1 MESKYTQTVL
11 DKFNTTFPDNWIEN
25 LNWSNSAKMAFAEG
39 IQTIDHFRE
48 DIVVQLSKLVLSGD
62 HLLNETFSLNGLLTK
77 INGLIEDVVFKK
89 VLKVKLIFEY
99 QSMLKD
105 LIDII
110 RLVKNHIEQ
119 TKKKYL
125 PDNLVISANF
135 FTYQD
140 RNNRHKMV
148 NLMSLICESC
158 EVEYSFSY
166 NELYINNLLLL
177 RQYLLDERQK
187 QNGELSHILLA
198 VLTKVELLLSKLSA
212 FFDNKKISYYHDWK
226 LETIEL
232 DCPDKYP
239 KEDFRF
245 LFQKYLEPSSLDNI
259 TILEWQQDSLQ
270 QDVSMWKLAFLMR
283 YYTKCTNSIEQI
295 DNLLRLAIHHHDEY
309 ERGNEHNVVNDCAS
323 RSFLNYMYN
332 SRFSFLC
339 QHEKDYTYELMKVDL
354 QKIESIQA
362 QTLIYNYHP
371 YQTALNYVIKEI
383 ESKLSH
389 VQFEDISQ
397 LVCDLKKYYK
407 KFKTNIAWC
416 KKYQPY
422 LVQLR
427 YNFSSVKF
435 DDCDFKT
442 YCPSSFCRP
451 LRFKDLDEDII
462 SYASKIA
469 FLENESKNQNNRK
482 LILDAKSK
490 IDNMERKNMEQMGL
504 FITIT
509 TFLVGL
515 LSIFIGNDGS
525 VSIIEKMHYVIALGC
540 ILTVFV
546 CVGYFAVRDKY
557 DTKKSCLFVLLMFL
571 SSYSVLEICRSSS
584 SDNKESKTVNKQDSC
599 RQLQSIDIDNVRNSQ
614 PIIKATK

>member
-1 MESKYTQTVL
+1 MESIYTKNVL
-11 DKFNTTFPDNWIEN
+11 DKFIETFTDSWIEN
-25 LNWSNSAKMAFAEG
+25 LNWKGSAKIAFAEG
-39 IQTIDHFRE
+39 MQVIERFRE
-48 DIVVQLSKLVLSGD
+48 GTVVQLSKLVLSGD
-62 HLLNETFSLNGLLTK
+62 HLLNETSSLDEMLFK
-77 INGLIEDVVFKK
+77 INGLIEDVVLKK

-158 EVEYSFSY
+158 DVEYSFSY

-407 KFKTNIAWC
+407 KFKTNVAWC

-571 SSYSVLEICRSSS
+571 SSCSVLEICRSSS
-584 SDNKESKTVNKQDSC
+584 DNKEYETVNKQDSC

>member
-11 DKFNTTFPDNWIEN
+11 DKFSTTFPDNWIEN

-39 IQTIDHFRE
+39 IQTIDLFRE
-48 DIVVQLSKLVLSGD
+48 DTVVQLSKLVLSGD

-158 EVEYSFSY
+158 DVEYSFSY

-232 DCPDKYP
+232 GCPDKYP

-407 KFKTNIAWC
+407 KFKTNVAWC

-490 IDNMERKNMEQMGL
+490 IDNMEHKNMEQMGL

-540 ILTVFV
+540 LLTVFV

-571 SSYSVLEICRSSS
+571 SSCSVLEICRSSS
-584 SDNKESKTVNKQDSC
+584 DNKEYETVNKQDSC

>member
-39 IQTIDHFRE
+39 IQTIYHFRE
-48 DIVVQLSKLVLSGD
+48 DTVVQLSKLVLSGD

-158 EVEYSFSY
+158 DVEYSFSY

-295 DNLLRLAIHHHDEY
+295 DNLLRLAFHHHDEY

-389 VQFEDISQ
+389 VQFENISQ

-407 KFKTNIAWC
+407 KFKTNVAWC

-427 YNFSSVKF
+427 HNFSSVKF

-571 SSYSVLEICRSSS
+571 SSCSVLEICRSSS
-584 SDNKESKTVNKQDSC
+584 SDNKEYETVNKQDSC

>member
-48 DIVVQLSKLVLSGD
+48 DTVVQLSKLVLSGD

-158 EVEYSFSY
+158 DVEYSFSY

-339 QHEKDYTYELMKVDL
+339 QHEKDYTYKLMKVDL

-407 KFKTNIAWC
+407 KFKTNVAWC

-571 SSYSVLEICRSSS
+571 SSCSVLEICRSSS
-584 SDNKESKTVNKQDSC
+584 DNKEYETVNKQDSC

>member
-11 DKFNTTFPDNWIEN
+11 DKFSTTFPYNWIEN

-48 DIVVQLSKLVLSGD
+48 DTVVQLSKLVLSGD
-62 HLLNETFSLNGLLTK
+62 HLLNETFSINGLLTK

-158 EVEYSFSY
+158 DVEYSFSY

-232 DCPDKYP
+232 GCPDKYP

-407 KFKTNIAWC
+407 KFKTNVAWC

-490 IDNMERKNMEQMGL
+490 IDNMEHKNMEQMGL

-540 ILTVFV
+540 LLTVFV

-571 SSYSVLEICRSSS
+571 SSCSVLEICRSSS
-584 SDNKESKTVNKQDSC
+584 DNKEYETVNKQDSC

>member
-1 MESKYTQTVL
+1 M
-11 DKFNTTFPDNWIEN
+11 DKFSTTFPDNWIEN

-48 DIVVQLSKLVLSGD
+48 DTVVQLSKLVLSGD

-158 EVEYSFSY
+158 DVEYSFSY

-232 DCPDKYP
+232 GCPDKYP

-407 KFKTNIAWC
+407 KFKTNVAWC

-490 IDNMERKNMEQMGL
+490 IDNMEHKNMEQMGL

-571 SSYSVLEICRSSS
+571 SSCSVLEICRSSS
-584 SDNKESKTVNKQDSC
+584 DNKEYETVNKQDSC

>member
-48 DIVVQLSKLVLSGD
+48 DTVVQLSKLVLSGD

-158 EVEYSFSY
+158 DVEYSFSY

-339 QHEKDYTYELMKVDL
+339 QHEKDYTYKLMKVDL

-407 KFKTNIAWC
+407 KFKTNVAWC

-571 SSYSVLEICRSSS
+571 SSCSVLE
-584 SDNKESKTVNKQDSC
+584 NM
-599 RQLQSIDIDNVRNSQ
+599 
-614 PIIKATK
+614 

>member
-48 DIVVQLSKLVLSGD
+48 DTVVQLSKLVLSGD

-158 EVEYSFSY
+158 NVEYSFSY

-339 QHEKDYTYELMKVDL
+339 QHEKDYTYKLMKVDL

-407 KFKTNIAWC
+407 KFKTNVAWC

-571 SSYSVLEICRSSS
+571 SSCSVLEICRSSS
-584 SDNKESKTVNKQDSC
+584 DNKEYETVNKQDSC

>member
-1 MESKYTQTVL
+1 M

-48 DIVVQLSKLVLSGD
+48 DTVVQLSKLVLSGD

-158 EVEYSFSY
+158 DVEYSFSY

-407 KFKTNIAWC
+407 KFKTNVAWC

-571 SSYSVLEICRSSS
+571 SSCSVLEICRSSS
-584 SDNKESKTVNKQDSC
+584 DNKEYETVNKQDSC

>member
-48 DIVVQLSKLVLSGD
+48 DTVVQLSKLVLSGD

-148 NLMSLICESC
+148 NLKSLICESC
-158 EVEYSFSY
+158 DVEYSFSY

-407 KFKTNIAWC
+407 KFKTNVAWC

-571 SSYSVLEICRSSS
+571 SSCSVLEICRSSS
-584 SDNKESKTVNKQDSC
+584 DNKEYETVNKQDSC

>member
-48 DIVVQLSKLVLSGD
+48 DTVVQLSKLVLSGD

-158 EVEYSFSY
+158 DVEYSFSY

-309 ERGNEHNVVNDCAS
+309 GRGNEHNVVNDCAS

-407 KFKTNIAWC
+407 KFKTNVAWC

-442 YCPSSFCRP
+442 YCPSSFYRP

-490 IDNMERKNMEQMGL
+490 IYNMERKNMEQMGL

-540 ILTVFV
+540 ILTTFV

-557 DTKKSCLFVLLMFL
+557 DTKKSCVFVLLMIL
-571 SSYSVLEICRSSS
+571 SSYSVLEICKSS
-584 SDNKESKTVNKQDSC
+584 SDNKKSETVNKQDSC
-599 RQLQSIDIDNVRNSQ
+599 RQLQSIDIDNLRNSQ

>member
-48 DIVVQLSKLVLSGD
+48 DTVVQLSKLVLSGD

-158 EVEYSFSY
+158 DVEYSFSY

-407 KFKTNIAWC
+407 KFKTNVAWC

-571 SSYSVLEICRSSS
+571 SSCSVLEICRFS
-584 SDNKESKTVNKQDSC
+584 SDNKEYETVNKQDSC

>member
-48 DIVVQLSKLVLSGD
+48 DTVVQLSKLVLSGD

-158 EVEYSFSY
+158 DVEYSFSY

-362 QTLIYNYHP
+362 QTLIYNY
-371 YQTALNYVIKEI
+371 QTALNYVIKEI

-407 KFKTNIAWC
+407 KFKTNVAWC

-571 SSYSVLEICRSSS
+571 SSCSVLEICRSSS
-584 SDNKESKTVNKQDSC
+584 DKKEYETVNKQDSC

>member
-11 DKFNTTFPDNWIEN
+11 DKFSTTFPDNWIEN

-48 DIVVQLSKLVLSGD
+48 DTVVQLSKLVLSGD

-158 EVEYSFSY
+158 DVEYSFSY

-232 DCPDKYP
+232 GCPDKYP

-407 KFKTNIAWC
+407 KFKTNVAWC

-571 SSYSVLEICRSSS
+571 SSCSVLEICRSSS
-584 SDNKESKTVNKQDSC
+584 DNKEYETVNKQDSC

>member
-1 MESKYTQTVL
+1 M
-11 DKFNTTFPDNWIEN
+11 DKFSTTFPDNWIEN

-48 DIVVQLSKLVLSGD
+48 DTVVQLSKLVLSGD

-158 EVEYSFSY
+158 DVEYSFSY

-232 DCPDKYP
+232 GCPDKYP

-407 KFKTNIAWC
+407 KFKTNVAWC

-571 SSYSVLEICRSSS
+571 SSCSVLEICRSSS
-584 SDNKESKTVNKQDSC
+584 DNKEYETVNKQDSC

>member
-1 MESKYTQTVL
+1 MESNYTQTVL

-25 LNWSNSAKMAFAEG
+25 LKWSSSAKMAFAEG
-39 IQTIDHFRE
+39 IQKIDHFRE
-48 DIVVQLSKLVLSGD
+48 DTVVQLSKLVLSGD
-62 HLLNETFSLNGLLTK
+62 HLLHETKSLDELSTILNGM
-77 INGLIEDVVFKK
+77 IEDVDPRKT
-89 VLKVKLIFEY
+89 LKSRLTIEF
-99 QSMLKD
+99 QTMLKD
-105 LIDII
+105 LMDII
-110 RLVKNHIEQ
+110 RLVKIHIEQ

-158 EVEYSFSY
+158 EVEYSYSY

-177 RQYLLDERQK
+177 RQNLLDERQK

-283 YYTKCTNSIEQI
+283 YYTKCTKSIEQI
-295 DNLLRLAIHHHDEY
+295 DNLLGLAFHHHDEY

-339 QHEKDYTYELMKVDL
+339 QYEKDYTYELMKIDL

-371 YQTALNYVIKEI
+371 YQTALNYVIKKI

-407 KFKTNIAWC
+407 KFKTNVAWC

-435 DDCDFKT
+435 DDCDFNT

-515 LSIFIGNDGS
+515 LSIFIGNNGS
-525 VSIIEKMHYVIALGC
+525 VSITDKMHYVIALGC
-540 ILTVFV
+540 ILTTFV

-557 DTKKSCLFVLLMFL
+557 DMKKSCLFVLLMFL

-584 SDNKESKTVNKQDSC
+584 DNKKSETVNKQDSC
-599 RQLQSIDIDNVRNSQ
+599 RQLQSIDIDKVRNSQ
-614 PIIKATK
+614 PIIKAIK

>member
-48 DIVVQLSKLVLSGD
+48 DTVVQLSKLVLSGD

-158 EVEYSFSY
+158 DVEYSFSY

-232 DCPDKYP
+232 GCPDKYP

-407 KFKTNIAWC
+407 KFKTNVAWC

-571 SSYSVLEICRSSS
+571 SSCSVLEICRSSS
-584 SDNKESKTVNKQDSC
+584 DNKEYETVNKQDSC

>member
-11 DKFNTTFPDNWIEN
+11 DMFNTTFPDNWIEN

-48 DIVVQLSKLVLSGD
+48 DTVVQLSKLVLSGD

-407 KFKTNIAWC
+407 KFKTNVAWC

-515 LSIFIGNDGS
+515 LSIFIGNNGN
-525 VSIIEKMHYVIALGC
+525 VSITEKMMYVIALGN
-540 ILTVFV
+540 ILIIFV
-546 CVGYFAVRDKY
+546 CLGYFAVRDKY
-557 DTKKSCLFVLLMFL
+557 DKTKCWLFGILMIL
-571 SSYSVLEICRSSS
+571 SALSICIICRDTPVEKNVNPRNNLQTQVKK
-584 SDNKESKTVNKQDSC
+584 DNNQFV
-599 RQLQSIDIDNVRNSQ
+599 
-614 PIIKATK
+614 IKNNN

>member
-48 DIVVQLSKLVLSGD
+48 DTVVQLSKLVLSGD

-158 EVEYSFSY
+158 DVEYSFSY

-407 KFKTNIAWC
+407 KFKTNVAWC

-571 SSYSVLEICRSSS
+571 SSCSVLEICKSS
-584 SDNKESKTVNKQDSC
+584 SDNKEYETVNKQDSC

>member
-11 DKFNTTFPDNWIEN
+11 DKFSTTFPDNWIEN

-48 DIVVQLSKLVLSGD
+48 DTVVQLSKLVLSGD

-158 EVEYSFSY
+158 DVEYSFSY

-232 DCPDKYP
+232 GCPDKYP

-371 YQTALNYVIKEI
+371 YQTALNYVIPQI
-383 ESKLSH
+383 
-389 VQFEDISQ
+389 
-397 LVCDLKKYYK
+397 
-407 KFKTNIAWC
+407 
-416 KKYQPY
+416 
-422 LVQLR
+422 
-427 YNFSSVKF
+427 
-435 DDCDFKT
+435 
-442 YCPSSFCRP
+442 
-451 LRFKDLDEDII
+451 
-462 SYASKIA
+462 
-469 FLENESKNQNNRK
+469 
-482 LILDAKSK
+482 
-490 IDNMERKNMEQMGL
+490 
-504 FITIT
+504 
-509 TFLVGL
+509 
-515 LSIFIGNDGS
+515 
-525 VSIIEKMHYVIALGC
+525 
-540 ILTVFV
+540 
-546 CVGYFAVRDKY
+546 
-557 DTKKSCLFVLLMFL
+557 
-571 SSYSVLEICRSSS
+571 
-584 SDNKESKTVNKQDSC
+584 
-599 RQLQSIDIDNVRNSQ
+599 RNL
-614 PIIKATK
+614 